1 MASNEGERIVE
12 SLERKLTEEEVSRRD
27 FFVKAGKAGIAA
39 GGLLSFPAF
48 LAACG
53 GGTTTTTA
61 ATTATTT
68 AATTATTA
76 GQTATTAA
84 AATGKTFADIFPGG
98 AAAGQGVTFQDGMM
112 LAMTGQGS
120 FFGKVMSQG
129 AQFAAK
135 QIKANGG
142 PDFVINIAD
151 HESGLVPPAMAGMR
165 RLTTQN
171 KIKTLQTSYGAPSE
185 AIIPLIQTSKVLSF
199 NGGGSSPGQLS
210 KDFLWMT
217 RMLFAYDPTDGG
229 LAWLAK
235 EKPDAKKLA
244 LVGTNENG
252 VEVWKEKAPRIW
264 PKLQSG
270 GTIVATE
277 IHDVGLTDFA
287 PIIARVKAAGAD
299 AVFTVSFGDDLGY
312 MVKQFREANYEGPIV
327 GIEFTEQAA
336 KVAGASYD
344 TYNFATDYFDVES
357 KNPWT
362 AMFVKEYTAEY
373 GEAPEY
379 YGSNYYEQVFVIWEL
394 VRRVI
399 AAGGDP
405 QDTTLLQQALKDK
418 PEFYSVYGGDE
429 STVGTMSFDLNDHSI
444 SKPMGVFGVKG
455 GKPFLIVPI
464 KKVSATDDPA
474 TALLA

>member
-12 SLERKLTEEEVSRRD
+12 SLERKLTEEEVSRRA
-27 FFVKAGKAGIAA
+27 FFIKAGKAGIAA
-39 GGLLSFPAF
+39 GGLLSFPAI
-48 LAACG
+48 LAACSS
-53 GGTTTTTA
+53 GTTTTTA
-61 ATTATTT
+61 ATTATTG
-68 AATTATTA
+68 AVATTTTA
-76 GQTATTAA
+76 GATETTAGIA
-84 AATGKTFADIFPGG
+84 GGMTFADIFPGG
-98 AAAGQGVTFQDGMM
+98 EAAGQGITFQDGMM

-120 FFGKVMSQG
+120 FFGKVMSRG
-129 AQFAAK
+129 AQLAAK

-142 PDFVINIAD
+142 PDFVVTIAD
-151 HESGLVPPAMAGMR
+151 HESGLVPPAMTGMR

-185 AIIPLIQTSKVLSF
+185 AIIPLIQSGKVLSF

-217 RMLFAYDPTDGG
+217 RMLFAFDPADGG

-235 EKPDAKKLA
+235 NKPDAKKLA
-244 LVGTNENG
+244 VIGTNENG

-264 PKLQSG
+264 PKLSSG
-270 GTIVATE
+270 GTIVANE

-287 PIIARVKAAGAD
+287 PIIARVKAAGAQ

-312 MVKQFREANYEGPIV
+312 MVKQFREANFEGPIV
-327 GIEFTEQAA
+327 GIEFTDQAA

-344 TYNFATDYFDVES
+344 TFNFATDYFDAES
-357 KNPWT
+357 KNPFT
-362 AMFVKEYTAEY
+362 ALFAKAHIAEY
-373 GEAPEY
+373 GEPPEY

-394 VRRVI
+394 IRRVI
-399 AAGGDP
+399 AKKGDP
-405 QDTTLLQQALKDK
+405 QDTTQLQQALVDK

-429 STVGTMSFDLNDHSI
+429 KTVGTMAFDVKDHSI

-455 GKPFLIVPI
+455 GKPFLIAPI
-464 KKVSATDDPA
+464 KRVSATDDPA
-474 TALLA
+474 TALLG